1 MQTHEG
7 FKPMMLNTALKIR
20 FEVSGQMRNS
30 TKYAIEDKLT
40 KIAPLLSDR
49 VIESVKYFVCIHE
62 PASYNDYKKT
72 KDESLTVSLVIPE
85 YSEYEGTFTRN
96 HKTSVILADSHY
108 FESLMKEFKMKWGG
122 VRCHFDDNGRKSVSV
137 ILHKDTKA

>member
-7 FKPMMLNTALKIR
+7 FNPMMLNTASKIR

-49 VIESVKYFVCIHE
+49 VIESVKYFVCIHD

-72 KDESLTVSLVIPE
+72 K
-85 YSEYEGTFTRN
+85 
-96 HKTSVILADSHY
+96 
-108 FESLMKEFKMKWGG
+108 MK
-122 VRCHFDDNGRKSVSV
+122 
-137 ILHKDTKA
+137 A